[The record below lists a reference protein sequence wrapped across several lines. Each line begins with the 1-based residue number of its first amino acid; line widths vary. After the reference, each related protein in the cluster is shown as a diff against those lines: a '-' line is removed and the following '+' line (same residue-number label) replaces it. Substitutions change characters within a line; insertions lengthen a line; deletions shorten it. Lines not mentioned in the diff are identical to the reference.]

1 MLMQT
6 IAFLGLGA
14 MGARMAA
21 HLLRADFPVVVY
33 NRTPEH
39 AAPLEAL
46 GAERADTPH
55 AAAAH
60 ADLVIS
66 MVTDD
71 DASRSLWLDEE
82 TGALHGLRA
91 GSIAIESSTLTP
103 AWVRE
108 LAQHID
114 QRGAA
119 FLDAPVVGS
128 RPQAEAGSLVY
139 LVGGSHDV
147 FERVQPVLAAMGGAF
162 HHLGP
167 IGAGTTMKL
176 AVNAYLG
183 IQVAALGEVLDF
195 ARKGGLA
202 YERAAEVLTGL
213 AVMSPALKGVAGQM
227 VTHNFAPLFPVDL
240 IEKDLRYAAAAAEE
254 NNALA
259 PTIRAV
265 QAVFAQAVEAGYGA
279 DNMSGVARLFD

>member
-1 MLMQT
+1 
-6 IAFLGLGA
+6 
-14 MGARMAA
+14 
-21 HLLRADFPVVVY
+21 
-33 NRTPEH
+33 
-39 AAPLEAL
+39 
-46 GAERADTPH
+46 
-55 AAAAH
+55 
-60 ADLVIS
+60 
-66 MVTDD
+66 
-71 DASRSLWLDEE
+71 
-82 TGALHGLRA
+82 

-183 IQVAALGEVLDF
+183 IQVAALGEVLGF
-195 ARKGGLA
+195 ASKGGLA

-213 AVMSPALKGVAGQM
+213 AVMSPALKGVGGQM
-227 VTHNFAPLFPVDL
+227 VTHN
-240 IEKDLRYAAAAAEE
+240 
-254 NNALA
+254 
-259 PTIRAV
+259 
-265 QAVFAQAVEAGYGA
+265 
-279 DNMSGVARLFD
+279 